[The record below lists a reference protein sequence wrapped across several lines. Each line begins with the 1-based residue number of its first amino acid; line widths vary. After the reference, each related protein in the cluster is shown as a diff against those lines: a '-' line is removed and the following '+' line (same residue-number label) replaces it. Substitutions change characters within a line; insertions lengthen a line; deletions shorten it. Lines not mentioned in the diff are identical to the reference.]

1 MLPAAVFLLSFALLV
16 LVLVIWQKRRN
27 LQGPINEKEE
37 NQLPVRAHHPEEF
50 VHLTYIYI
58 AAWVIGKNARDT
70 QGKITFAHAYLQQRF
85 GKTTI
90 ETSDELTRAL
100 RNATN
105 IRNVAAWIVRHM
117 KSGKERVLL
126 IDFLLDLSFSDGDI
140 IDREVVAI
148 ARFAELTGISI
159 RYVTD
164 EIYKRRKIIYDHY
177 GSDATLD
184 LVANGT
190 FFRRRALFHLELTES
205 ATQEDIR
212 KAFRRLAAQL
222 HPDKLGHVDDGTR
235 QKAAERFIE
244 IKEAY
249 NFLRK

>member
-1 MLPAAVFLLSFALLV
+1 MLIAAVLLLSFCALV
-16 LVLVIWQKRRN
+16 LTLVIWQKRRN

-37 NQLPVRAHHPEEF
+37 NQLPVRSRKPEEF

-58 AAWVIGKNARDT
+58 AAWVIGKNARDKNR
-70 QGKITFAHAYLQQRF
+70 KIAFAHEYLKQRF
-85 GKTTI
+85 GKTAI

-100 RNATN
+100 KNATN
-105 IRNVAAWIVRHM
+105 IRNVAAWVIRHM
-117 KSGKERVLL
+117 RTGKERVLL

-148 ARFAELTGISI
+148 ARFAELTGINI

-164 EIYKRRKIIYDHY
+164 ETYKRRKLIYDHY
-177 GSDATLD
+177 TGDATLD
-184 LVANGT
+184 MVANGT
-190 FFRRRALFHLELTES
+190 FFRRRALFRLELTES

-212 KAFRRLAAQL
+212 KAFRKLAAQL
-222 HPDKLGHVDDGTR
+222 HPDKLIHADETTR

-249 NFLRK
+249 HFLRK